1 VEILVVA
8 ENNMM
13 GLEEIIMEST
23 IINPQNTL
31 WLLKWVLLLL
41 MEMQVFIAINV
52 TMMLKM
58 NK

>member
-31 WLLKWVLLLL
+31 WQLKWVLLLL